1 MTTRAIV
8 ALGFA
13 PHSGW
18 AAVIGMRLRDGHP
31 SVLVRERVEMSD
43 PRDPGSKQPYHAV
56 AGLPVAKASQRLADY
71 EATAATMAHQAIE
84 RLVEQL
90 NGGGQQVIG
99 VGILESSGRKGS
111 SLADTL
117 ASHALIHAAEGNHF
131 RNAIATAATRCV
143 LAVSRVRARELDAEA
158 AAAIG
163 EAPETL
169 RQALKELGREIGP
182 PWGADQKAAALFA
195 WLVLARGLE

>member
-1 MTTRAIV
+1 VTTRAIA

-18 AAVIGMRLRDGHP
+18 AAVLGMGLREGHL

-43 PRDPGSKQPYHAV
+43 PRDPGSKQPYHALE
-56 AGLPVAKASQRLADY
+56 GLPIGKATKRLADY